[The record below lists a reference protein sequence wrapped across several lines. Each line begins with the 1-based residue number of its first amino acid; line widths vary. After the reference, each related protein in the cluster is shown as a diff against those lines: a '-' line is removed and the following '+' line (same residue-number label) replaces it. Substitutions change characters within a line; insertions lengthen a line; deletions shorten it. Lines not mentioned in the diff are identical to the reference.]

1 METGFNAVSS
11 LGNFGAQPLPPRA
24 VKTPDL
30 LANNASPHDSPE
42 LREAFDGFVGE
53 MFYGQMM
60 EAMRST
66 VGEAAYFH
74 GGRAEEIFQ
83 GQLDQVM
90 SEKLADAT
98 ANSFTGPMYELFTLG
113 RQ

>member
-1 METGFNAVSS
+1 METGLNAISS
-11 LGNFGAQPLPPRA
+11 LGAYNAQRPAAPKA
-24 VKTPDL
+24 PDL
-30 LANNASPHDSPE
+30 LSSTDAPHDSPE

-66 VGEAAYFH
+66 VGEPAYFH

-90 SEKLADAT
+90 TEKLSDAT
-98 ANSFTGPMYELFTLG
+98 ANTFTGPMYDLFTMG
-113 RQ
+113 RR